1 MIKHIIWDF
10 DGTLFNS
17 YPGIASTYLYV
28 VRNDY
33 GLNFEY
39 KQILLWVKESRDI
52 CEKKLAKE
60 LRINVEELIERF
72 SNRYSEKG
80 APIEESP
87 FPGAKEI
94 CEKVKSGGGFN
105 ILVTHRSYKTLIRLL
120 EKYQMMDYFT
130 KLIAGDNG
138 YPRKP
143 DPTAFLYLLNEYNL
157 IKNEVMAVGDR
168 DLDIQAAKNAG
179 IKSCYF
185 NPDGETHPYADFQVH
200 QLFEIEKYLK

>member
-1 MIKHIIWDF
+1 MVKHIIWDF

-17 YPGIASTYLYV
+17 YPGIAKTYLYIIE
-28 VRNDY
+28 NDY

-52 CEKKLAKE
+52 CEEKLSKE
-60 LRINVEELIERF
+60 LKINVEELIKKY
-72 SNRYSEKG
+72 SNRYNEKG
-80 APIEESP
+80 ASIEEFP

-94 CEKVKSGGGFN
+94 CEKIKSDGGLN
-105 ILVTHRSYKTLIRLL
+105 MLVTHRSYKTLIRLL
-120 EKYQMMDYFT
+120 EKYQMMDHFI
-130 KLIAGDNG
+130 KLIAGDHG

-143 DPTAFLYLLNEYNL
+143 DPTIFLYLLNKYNL

-185 NPDGETHPYADFQVH
+185 NPDGETHPNADFQIH